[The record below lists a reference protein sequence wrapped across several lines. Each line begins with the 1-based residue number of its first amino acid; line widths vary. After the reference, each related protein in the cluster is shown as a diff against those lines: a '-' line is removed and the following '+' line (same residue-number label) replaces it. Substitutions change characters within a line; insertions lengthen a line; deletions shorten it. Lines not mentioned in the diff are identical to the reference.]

1 MIQALSEDPVIES
14 LHIRERTVLKRW
26 ILSEIQGRMLEGIVL
41 LETMMRWPGKE
52 VFVLQFALGEFDM
65 VVFDPEKLECEIFE
79 IKHSKVRAREQARHL
94 LNAENCRKV
103 EFRYGPVACK
113 AILYKGETCEEE
125 GIQYQNVEE
134 YLMQAV

>member
-14 LHIRERTVLKRW
+14 LNIRERTVLKRW
-26 ILSEIQGRMLEGIVL
+26 ILSEIQGRMLEDIVL

-94 LNAENCRKV
+94 LDPENCRKT
-103 EFRYGPVACK
+103 EFRYGPITRKTV
-113 AILYKGETCEEE
+113 LYRGETCEED
-125 GIQYQNVEE
+125 GIRYQNVEE
-134 YLMQAV
+134 YLMQAG